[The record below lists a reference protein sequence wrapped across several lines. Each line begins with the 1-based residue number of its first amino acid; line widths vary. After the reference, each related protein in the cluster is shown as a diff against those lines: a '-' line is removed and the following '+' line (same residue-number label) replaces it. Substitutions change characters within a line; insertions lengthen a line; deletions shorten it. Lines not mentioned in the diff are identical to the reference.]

1 MHGTNIERNPH
12 VSNYKRNNMH
22 RLLGQKSQDK
32 EAPPSPLARMAAGA
46 GGQRGGRP
54 VMAQSQVRKERK
66 GRALVCS
73 GSDFFF
79 YLQTGDDA

>member
-1 MHGTNIERNPH
+1 
-12 VSNYKRNNMH
+12 MH

-54 VMAQSQVRKERK
+54 VMAQSQVREERKGKEKERK
-66 GRALVCS
+66 GKEKKRKGPWSVL
-73 GSDFFF
+73 DRIFF